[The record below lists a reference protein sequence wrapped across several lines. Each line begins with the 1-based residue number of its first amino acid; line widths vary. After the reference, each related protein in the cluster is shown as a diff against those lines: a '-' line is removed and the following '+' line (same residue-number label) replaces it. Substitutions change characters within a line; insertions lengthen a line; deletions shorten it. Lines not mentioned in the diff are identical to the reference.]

1 MESGR
6 EEEDRQCLL
15 HCLALTLLDINFF
28 AIFLFQDKEY
38 TVYLRSQIFLYFRTY
53 TQVFLGS
60 HITNRISSTR
70 GLKGDV
76 LDKHKK
82 LFHITNGLKTAVF

>member
-1 MESGR
+1 VRKREREERASRKERRRGQMESGR

-38 TVYLRSQIFLYFRTY
+38 TVYLRS
-53 TQVFLGS
+53 
-60 HITNRISSTR
+60 
-70 GLKGDV
+70 
-76 LDKHKK
+76 
-82 LFHITNGLKTAVF
+82 